1 MFYNEVLGEKLSA
14 LAFGTMRLPLIDGK
28 IDEKQTFEMVDY
40 ALSSGV
46 NYFDTAY
53 PYHGGYSELVV
64 GKALARHDRN
74 SFFLA
79 DKFPGHQISKS
90 YNVKEI
96 FEEQLNKC
104 KVDHF
109 DFYLLHNVYEQSIDV
124 YTGKWG
130 IMEYLIEQKR
140 NGRIRHLGFSSHGGL
155 DIIKRILDFGKG
167 ELEFCQ
173 IQLNYLDWTMQDAKA
188 KYELLRSRNI
198 PVFVMEPVR
207 GGRLAK
213 LDETSE
219 AELRALHGG
228 SIASFALRWLQG
240 LEGVGTILSG
250 MSSIEQMKDNIT
262 TFDRREPLSA
272 AETEAIERAVKRM
285 NTSVPCTKCRYCTDG
300 CSVGL
305 DIPELIA
312 IYNDLKFSPVVNTSM
327 RLEFAPS
334 EKLPSACLKCGKCA
348 RVCPQKIDIP
358 HILEQLSEEL
368 GKMPKWSDI
377 SRQREEESIKLRE
390 SMKKL

>member
-1 MFYNEVLGEKLSA
+1 MYYNNVLGEKLSA

-40 ALSSGV
+40 ALDNGV

-64 GKALARHDRN
+64 GRALARHDR
-74 SFFLA
+74 SKFFLA

-130 IMEYLIEQKR
+130 IVEYLVEQKR

-155 DIIKRILDFGKG
+155 DIIKRILDYGKG

-173 IQLNYLDWTMQDAKA
+173 IQLNYLDWTMQDAKS
-188 KYELLRSRNI
+188 KYEFLKASKI

-213 LDETSE
+213 LDEASE
-219 AELRALHGG
+219 SELHALHGG

-240 LEGVGTILSG
+240 LDGVATVLSG
-250 MSSIEQMKDNIT
+250 MSDMAQMKDNIV
-262 TFDRREPLSA
+262 TFERRDPLSA
-272 AETEAIERAVKRM
+272 PEQEAIDRAVARM
-285 NTSVPCTKCRYCTDG
+285 HSSVPCTKCRYCTDG
-300 CSVGL
+300 CPVKL
-305 DIPELIA
+305 NIPELLA
-312 IYNDLKFSPVVNTSM
+312 IYNDLKFAPVVNTSM
-327 RLEFAPS
+327 RLEFAPA
-334 EKLPSACLKCGKCA
+334 ETLPSACLKCGKCA
-348 RVCPQKIDIP
+348 RVCPQKIEIP
-358 HILEQLSEEL
+358 SILSELTEEL
-368 GKMPKWSDI
+368 KKMPRWADI
-377 SRQREEESIKLRE
+377 SKQREEESLKLRE
-390 SMKKL
+390 SLKK